1 MAARLQRKAP
11 VPTTT
16 NEVPVRVIRTVLAEH
31 SGSHDVMELGER
43 DGSLLLEV
51 LSVSLDQLHSL
62 DVLSSG
68 SLTLID
74 SFHLYQS

>member
-11 VPTTT
+11 APTTT

-31 SGSHDVMELGER
+31 SGSHDIMELGER
-43 DGSLLLEV
+43 DGTLLLEV

-62 DVLSSG
+62 DVLSSD

-74 SFHLYQS
+74 SFHL